1 MKKFFSILLCLLFLG
16 SASIFVACHNDSG
29 NTPIDPETPIDW
41 DTIDWEGNNDTSTN
55 IRVVF
60 STHFKSY
67 YENLINEFEA
77 EYSEYTVEP
86 IWAAAGDGVQQ
97 QQNSLIGGNDAPD
110 LIVGGDVHILSQSGL
125 LLPLNKLVERDDA
138 EVDFD
143 DFIPQ
148 TIEPLYYGE
157 GLYYLPDYFNVGLL
171 YYNKDIFDEAGIPYP
186 DSTWTFDKYME
197 VAKQLTKTETKDG
210 VTRYTQ
216 WGGDFDM
223 TWGSQWVTLVRQYG
237 GEVFN
242 EEGFLTLNTAEAKAA
257 FQAYIDMVGVTQQP
271 DTWDKKI
278 AAGPSDD
285 NLGGFE
291 GRKTAMVYGGH
302 TGTMEAFNSI
312 ALLDWDV
319 ELLPIGPNGT
329 RNGGEFAVD
338 GYGIYKNSKNKKGSW
353 ELLKFMT
360 RKRDEQEM
368 REFNWPSPRISGRDI
383 LLAQDP
389 EDRRSPQNLEAV
401 YGAVEYAETLPRIE
415 YYTDIVLNRIDPY
428 ITRILEGKLNVNDA
442 LDEMTSVANDYISNT
457 YVF

>member
-1 MKKFFSILLCLLFLG
+1 MLCVLLISFAG
-16 SASIFVACHNDSG
+16 IFGACGNDSG
-29 NTPIDPETPIDW
+29 NTPLDPEKPIDW
-41 DTIDWEGNNDTSTN
+41 ESIDWEGNNDSSTN

-67 YENLINEFEA
+67 YENLIKEFTKLH
-77 EYSEYTVEP
+77 SEYTVKP

-97 QQNSLIGGNDAPD
+97 QQNALIGGNDAPD

-125 LLPLNKLVERDDA
+125 LLPLNKLVERDNE
-138 EVDFD
+138 EVDLD
-143 DFIPQ
+143 DFIPEVL
-148 TIEPLYYGE
+148 EPLYHGE

-186 DSTWTFDKYME
+186 DDTWTFEKYQE
-197 VAKQLTKTETKDG
+197 IALQLTKTETKDG
-210 VTRYTQ
+210 VRRYVQ

-223 TWGSQWVTLVRQYG
+223 VWGAQWVTLVRQYG

-242 EEGFLTLNTAEAKAA
+242 DEGFLTMDTPEAKDA
-257 FQAYIDMVGVTQQP
+257 FQAYIDMVGITQQP

-285 NLGGFE
+285 DLGKFE

-302 TGTMEAFNSI
+302 SGNFEAFNSI

-338 GYGIYKNSKNKKGSW
+338 GYGIYKNSKNKKGAW
-353 ELLKFMT
+353 ELLKYMT
-360 RKRDEQEM
+360 RKMDAAELHA
-368 REFNWPSPRISGRDI
+368 FNWPSPRKSGRDI
-383 LLAQDP
+383 LLAVEP

-401 YGAVEYAETLPRIE
+401 YDAILYAETLPRIE
-415 YYTDIVLNRIDPY
+415 YYTDIVLNRINPY
-428 ITRILEGKLNVNDA
+428 ITRILEGQLSVDEA
-442 LDEMTSVANDYISNT
+442 LDEMNRVANDYISNT